1 MVIYNI
7 TIQLLQLIYYIK
19 MTEFIQDKP
28 TFISIEGNIGSGKST
43 LLNNLKNH
51 FKNDNR
57 IAFIKEP
64 VDEWSK
70 ICDSQG
76 NTILEKFYK
85 DQERYAFSF
94 QMMAY
99 ISRLSTIKT
108 AIYEN
113 PQATIFITE
122 RSLDTDK
129 YVFARMLFDDLKI
142 EDVNYQIYNKWFH
155 EFANEYSV
163 HKVIYVKTDPEICYE
178 RIAKRSR
185 SGEDVIPLDY
195 LENCDYYHD
204 DMMSTKYK
212 NHQNIFIDGNTDIY
226 KDDSVL
232 NAWMQTI
239 EHIIFS

>member
-1 MVIYNI
+1 MS
-7 TIQLLQLIYYIK
+7 
-19 MTEFIQDKP
+19 EFIQNEIIL
-28 TFISIEGNIGSGKST
+28 ISIEGNIGSGKST
-43 LLNNLKNH
+43 LLSNLKKY

-57 IAFIKEP
+57 IVFIKEP
-64 VDEWSK
+64 VDEWCK

-85 DQERYAFSF
+85 DQTKYAFSF

-108 AIYEN
+108 AISEN

-142 EDVNYQIYNKWFH
+142 EDVNYQIYNKWFE
-155 EFANEYSV
+155 EFTSEYPI
-163 HKVIYVKTDPEICYE
+163 HKVIYVKTNPEICYE

-185 SGEDVIPLDY
+185 TGEHIIPLDY

-212 NHQNIFIDGNTDIY
+212 NHKNILIDGNVDIY
-226 KDDSVL
+226 TDDSVL
-232 NAWMQTI
+232 KSWMQTI
-239 EHIIFS
+239 EYLIFN